1 MQGEGTTYAFSVG
14 YTPRGGDHEF
24 NFSLIGAG
32 QWHHQAYYGT
42 QLQDYLDYG
51 PVQGDDYR
59 KFNQLYGEYQG
70 EEFSVLRNY
79 YNKPLATFN
88 WDWEIS
94 SNVTLA
100 TSLYGS
106 AGRGGGT
113 GLRGRGSYGVTAFRE
128 SFADY
133 LSVTYEVCICL
144 ALLFHLG
151 NLRLVLGFNC
161 LDRVVL
167 FFCFLT

>member
-1 MQGEGTTYAFSVG
+1 MLKETTI
-14 YTPRGGDHEF
+14 E
-24 NFSLIGAG
+24 SLIE
-32 QWHHQAYYGT
+32 
-42 QLQDYLDYG
+42 
-51 PVQGDDYR
+51 
-59 KFNQLYGEYQG
+59 LYGEYQG

-88 WDWEIS
+88 WDWQIS

-113 GLRGRGSYGVTAFRE
+113 GLRGRGSFGTTCISDE

-133 LSVTYEVCICL
+133 LEVIMVNGEIL
-144 ALLFHLG
+144 TTTINWNVAVQKNTAGAYVPTSGKFQG
-151 NLRLVLGFNC
+151 NEA
-161 LDRVVL
+161 
-167 FFCFLT
+167 